1 MTGPDRPTPETPAG
15 ATSAAGA
22 AEPVDATAKDDEALT
37 QSRLDERAGT
47 AHGPVHDDDQDEV
60 AIEAALLAGG
70 PGAVVGP
77 SPFVGFGA
85 RDAVEGLMTLGRHSV
100 AKPWALARATPRAL
114 WQVARI
120 GTGRSPI
127 APEPKDK
134 RFRDPAWE
142 DVALLRALMQLYL
155 YLGREADEFVESL
168 GMRGEDVERVEFVV
182 GLIRELLAPTN
193 NVLLNPAAVR
203 KAKETKGRSLATG
216 LSHLVRDIRENHGM
230 PSQVNRD
237 PFKVGVNLAVT
248 PGAVIFRNDVMEVIQ
263 YRPQSPMVGTR
274 PLVVVP
280 PQVNKYYALDLAP
293 GRSMYEYLLKHGIQ
307 VFGISWRN
315 PTPKERDWNF
325 DTYAQAAL
333 EAIDVVRAVSG
344 SDDVNLMGG
353 CAGGMM
359 VSILAAVL
367 AARGDTR
374 IHSATTL
381 VTLLDSHVDAE
392 ILMFASEK
400 SVKLAKLQSSRSG
413 VLDGWRMGQVFA
425 WLRPNELVWNY
436 WVNNYLLGNSPP
448 SFDILAWNA
457 DTTRLPQ
464 GFHHQLLDIVIE
476 NQLIEPGKLVIL
488 GTPVDIH
495 KIGIDMFVVGGMTDH
510 ITPWQGC
517 YHTVQMVSGAA
528 EFLLCSS
535 GHVQTLVSA
544 PGHRGQYYFTNT
556 ATPPDPSEWQAGAQR
571 HEGSWWERWVEWLGE
586 RSGEQRRPRR
596 TLGSTTYPAKEPAPG
611 MYIHS

>member
-1 MTGPDRPTPETPAG
+1 MTGSDRPTPQAPNDRPDDVAADRSRTP
-15 ATSAAGA
+15 
-22 AEPVDATAKDDEALT
+22 EREEF
-37 QSRLDERAGT
+37 DERAQLEG
-47 AHGPVHDDDQDEV
+47 GDEVEDGRDDV

-85 RDAVEGLMTLGRHSV
+85 RDAVEGLVTLGKHSV
-100 AKPWALARATPRAL
+100 TKPWALARATPRAL

-127 APEPKDK
+127 APDAKDK
-134 RFRDPAWE
+134 RFRDEAWD
-142 DVALLRALMQLYL
+142 DVALLHALMQLYL
-155 YLGREADEFVESL
+155 YLGREADEVVESL
-168 GMRGEDVERVEFVV
+168 GMPDQDVERVEFVV

-203 KAKETKGRSLATG
+203 KAKETKGRSLVSG
-216 LSHLVRDIRENHGM
+216 LNNLIHDLRENHGM
-230 PSQVNRD
+230 PSQVNRE

-263 YRPQSPMVGTR
+263 YESQSATVGTR

-293 GRSMYEYLLKHGIQ
+293 GRSMYEYLVQHGIQ

-315 PTPKERDWNF
+315 PTPNERHWSF
-325 DTYAQAAL
+325 DTYAEAAL
-333 EAIDVVRAVSG
+333 EAIDVVRAVTG
-344 SDDVNLMGG
+344 SDDVNVMGG

-367 AARGDTR
+367 AARGDSR

-400 SVKLAKLQSSRSG
+400 SVKLAKLQSSRTG

-464 GFHHQLLDIVIE
+464 AFHHQLLDIVIE
-476 NQLIEPGKLVIL
+476 NQLIEPGKLTIL

-495 KIGIDMFVVGGMTDH
+495 KIAIDMFVVGGMTDH

-517 YHTVQMVSGAA
+517 YHTVQMVSGNA
-528 EFLLCSS
+528 EFLLSSS
-535 GHVQTLVSA
+535 GHVQTLVAA
-544 PGHRGQYYFTNT
+544 PGHRGQYYFTNSQ
-556 ATPPDPSEWQAGAQR
+556 TPPDPSEWQAGAQR
-571 HEGSWWERWVEWLGE
+571 HDGSWWEHWVEWLHE

-596 TLGSTTYPAKEPAPG
+596 TLGSTTYPATEPAPG